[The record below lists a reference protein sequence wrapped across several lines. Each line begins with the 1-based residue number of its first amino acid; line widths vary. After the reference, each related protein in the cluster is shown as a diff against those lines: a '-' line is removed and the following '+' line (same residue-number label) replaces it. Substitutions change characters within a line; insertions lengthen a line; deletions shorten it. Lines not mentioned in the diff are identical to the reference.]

1 MIVKTELCICTI
13 DKEKPKFL
21 LSFYHKNLDLVQL
34 HGITYIQN
42 KDRPGCDG
50 QWIIKYKK

>member
-1 MIVKTELCICTI
+1 MTVKTQLVICTI
-13 DKEKPKFL
+13 DKKKPKFL

-34 HGITYIQN
+34 HGINYIEKKN
-42 KDRPGCDG
+42 RPGCDG